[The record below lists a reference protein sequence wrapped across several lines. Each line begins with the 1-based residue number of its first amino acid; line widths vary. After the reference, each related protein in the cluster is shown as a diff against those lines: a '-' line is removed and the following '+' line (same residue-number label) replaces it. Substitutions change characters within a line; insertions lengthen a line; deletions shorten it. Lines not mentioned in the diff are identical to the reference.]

1 MSLNSHQVEET
12 RVQGEKK
19 STRRKQEY
27 KEKTRVQGGNQF
39 KWIEETIA
47 LITALRDVAQNIA

>member
-47 LITALRDVAQNIA
+47 LTTGMLPKT